1 MNKETKLMND
11 IREAV
16 SKKYD
21 ITLWR
26 NNTGVDT
33 TKGVRY
39 GLGQGGADLV
49 GVLGPDGRM
58 VALEVKTFNGK
69 LSHAQSCW
77 LESVRKKGGIA
88 AVVRSVEDAF
98 RVLDEATCRF

>member
-1 MNKETKLMND
+1 
-11 IREAV
+11 
-16 SKKYD
+16 
-21 ITLWR
+21 
-26 NNTGVDT
+26 
-33 TKGVRY
+33 
-39 GLGQGGADLV
+39 
-49 GVLGPDGRM
+49 M